1 MTLLG
6 ASICLYKPYRMSV
19 CILQGTTRDGMS
31 IIASKEIEDYFKSL
45 EESSAECYTVAEKA
59 RKKGYDPQLHVEIPK
74 AEDLASRVEE
84 LLGDYTIRGI
94 SRRIRELSAK
104 MDREEVSLQVAREIA
119 KRYKGRKE
127 EALDKAIRTGL
138 AILTEGILVA
148 PLEGVGSAKIGR
160 NPDGSTYADIYYAGP
175 IRSAGGTGQ
184 AMSVLI
190 ADVVRRDLGIGEYK
204 PSKEEVERYKEEI
217 PLYKRSQHLQ
227 YTPTSEEI
235 ELMVGNCPVCI
246 NGEGTEEEEI
256 SGHRDLPRIET
267 NRVRGGA
274 CLVVAEGLCLK
285 APKIGKHVN
294 KLKID
299 GWDFVGKYLKGKM
312 KKDEEKFDLK
322 PDYKYISNII
332 AGRPV
337 LSHPSRKG
345 GFRLRYGR
353 TRATGLAALG
363 VNPATMTVV
372 GEFIAVGTQMKIE
385 RPGKAGAVTPCD
397 HIEGPLVVLKNGDF
411 IRIDDHKEAKR
422 LAAQIERITDL
433 GEILIPYG
441 EFLENNHVLVP
452 GAYSLEWYR
461 QELQKE
467 CENLPDD
474 WKSPTPERAF
484 ELAEEFNVPLHPNYN
499 LFWHDLEMDDLK
511 KLAKSVEESGR
522 FDEDHLILPS
532 NEKVKELLIM
542 LGATHIVKEND
553 LVLDEYSYPLVRCL
567 GFEVKDSEL
576 KSVNQVKGEDAI
588 ECVSK
593 LSGVTIRPKSCTR
606 IGARMARPEKA
617 KERKMKPPPH
627 SLFPVGTAGGAQR
640 LLQQALSKGR
650 IKIEV
655 GTRRCEECGK
665 RWSLSKCTCGGHTK
679 PTGEPKPIEIDLE
692 MLYSSAKDRLGMNE
706 FPNIKGVKGM
716 ISKQKTPEVLEK
728 GMLRAKN
735 KVYVFKDGTCRFD
748 MTDVP
753 LTHFKPGE
761 IGLSLS
767 KLRRMGYRRDIDGN
781 PIRDESQLVELRP
794 QDFVASS
801 SCGDYMLKVSHFID
815 ELLEKLYGLGPFYRA
830 ERKEDLIGH
839 MIVGLAPHTSS
850 GVLARLIGYT
860 DARVGYAHPYF
871 HAAKRRNCD
880 GDEDCI
886 MLLLD
891 GLLNFSRSFLP
902 EKRGGLMDA
911 PLVLT
916 LRIDPDEIDKEAHSV
931 DLDSSYPLEFYE
943 ETLKYKSPKDV
954 EHLVNTVGDRIGTV
968 LQYEGFGFTH
978 ESSGIAMGP
987 LKSAYTT
994 GSMMEKM
1001 EKQLELQNKIR
1012 AVDASD
1018 VVSRMVVHHFL
1029 PDLIGNLNAFSNQ
1042 KLRCTKCNTKFRR
1055 MPLEGKCTKCGG
1067 NLTLTVHENSV
1078 KKYLDISKKISEE
1091 YGVSNY
1097 LQQRLELIDCAIQSL
1112 FTNDKVQDLKL
1123 DDFC

>member
-1 MTLLG
+1 
-6 ASICLYKPYRMSV
+6 
-19 CILQGTTRDGMS
+19 MS
-31 IIASKEIEDYFKSL
+31 IIASKEIEHYFKSL
-45 EESSAECYTVAEKA
+45 EGASAKCYKVAEKA
-59 RKKGYDPQLHVEIPK
+59 RKKGHDPQLFVEIPK

-84 LLGDYTIRGI
+84 LLGDHTIKGI
-94 SRRIRELSAK
+94 SRRIRELSEK
-104 MDREEVSLQVAREIA
+104 MGREEVSLQVAREIA
-119 KRYKGRKE
+119 KRYKGRKD
-127 EALDKAIRTGL
+127 EALEKAIRTGL

-148 PLEGVGSAKIGR
+148 PLEGVGAVKIGR
-160 NPDGSTYADIYYAGP
+160 NPDGSTYADIYFAGP

-204 PSKEEVERYKEEI
+204 PSKEEVERFKEEI

-299 GWDFVGKYLKGKM
+299 GWDFVGKYLKRKL
-312 KKDEEKFDLK
+312 KKDEEEDEIK

-422 LAAQIERITDL
+422 LAGEIESITDL
-433 GEILIPYG
+433 GELLIPYG

-452 GAYSLEWYR
+452 GAYSPEWYQ
-461 QELQKE
+461 QELLKE
-467 CENLPDD
+467 CKDLPKD
-474 WKSPTPERAF
+474 WESPTPERAF
-484 ELAEEFNVPLHPNYN
+484 ELAEKYSVPLHPDYN
-499 LFWHDLEMDDLK
+499 LFWHDLEVEDLK
-511 KLAKSVEESGR
+511 KLAEFVKENGR
-522 FDEDHLILPS
+522 YDDGHLILP
-532 NEKVKELLIM
+532 NDEETKGTLIA
-542 LGATHIVKEND
+542 LGATHHVEGQD
-553 LVLDEYSYPLVRCL
+553 LVLDKFSYPIVRCL
-567 GFEVKDSEL
+567 GLEVERKTLKSKHEVEGKDS
-576 KSVNQVKGEDAI
+576 I
-588 ECVSK
+588 ECVSE

-627 SLFPVGTAGGAQR
+627 SLFPFGTAGGAQR
-640 LLQQALSKGR
+640 LLQQALSKGK
-650 IKIEV
+650 IKIAV

-665 RWSLSKCTCGGHTK
+665 RWALSKCTCGGHTK
-679 PTGEPKPIEIDLE
+679 PIGEPKPMEIELDKI
-692 MLYSSAKDRLGMNE
+692 YNSAKDRLGIND

-716 ISKQKTPEVLEK
+716 ISKDKTPEALEK

-735 KVYVFKDGTCRFD
+735 KVFVFKDGTCRFD

-753 LTHFKPGE
+753 LTHFKPAE
-761 IGLSLS
+761 IGLNLTRL
-767 KLRRMGYRRDIDGN
+767 KELGYEKDVDGQ
-781 PIRDESQLVELRP
+781 PIEDENQLVELRP

-801 SCGDYMLKVSHFID
+801 SCGVYMVKVSRFID
-815 ELLEKLYGLGPFYRA
+815 EMLEKLYGIEPFYNA
-830 ERKEDLIGH
+830 ESKGDLIGH

-891 GLLNFSRSFLP
+891 GLINFSRSFLP

-916 LRIDPDEIDKEAHSV
+916 LRINPDEIDKEAHNV
-931 DLDSSYPLEFYE
+931 DLETSYPLEFYE
-943 ETLKYKSPKDV
+943 ETLKFTNPKDV
-954 EHLVNTVGDRIGTV
+954 KHLVNTVGDRIGTV

-978 ESSGIAMGP
+978 QTEGIAVGP
-987 LKSAYTT
+987 LRSAYTS
-994 GSMMEKM
+994 GSMKEKM
-1001 EKQLELQNKIR
+1001 DKQLELQSKIT
-1012 AVDASD
+1012 AVDAAD
-1018 VVSRMVVHHFL
+1018 VVSRMVIHHFL
-1029 PDLIGNLNAFSNQ
+1029 PDIIGNLNAFSNQ
-1042 KLRCTKCNTKFRR
+1042 KLRCTRCNAKFRR
-1055 MPLEGKCTKCGG
+1055 MPLEGKCAKCGG
-1067 NLTLTVHENSV
+1067 NLTLTVHEGSV
-1078 KKYLDISKKISEE
+1078 KKYLKISKEISEK

-1097 LQQRLELIDCAIQSL
+1097 LQQRLELIDYAIQSL

>member
-1 MTLLG
+1 
-6 ASICLYKPYRMSV
+6 
-19 CILQGTTRDGMS
+19 MS
-31 IIASKEIEDYFKSL
+31 IIASKEIEDYFRSL
-45 EESSAECYTVAEKA
+45 ERASAECYELGEKA
-59 RKKGYDPQLHVEIPK
+59 RKKGFDPQLYVEIPR
-74 AEDLASRVEE
+74 AEDLATRVEE
-84 LLGDYTIRGI
+84 LLGEYTTRGV
-94 SRRIRELSAK
+94 SRRIRELSKK
-104 MDREEVSLQVAREIA
+104 MDREEVSLKVAREIA
-119 KRYKGRKE
+119 KSHKGRKE
-127 EALDKAIRTGL
+127 EALEKAIRTGL

-148 PLEGVGSAKIGR
+148 PLEGVGSVRIGK
-160 NPDGSTYADIYYAGP
+160 NPDGSSYADVYYAGP

-190 ADVVRRDLGIGEYK
+190 ADVVRRDLGIGRFK
-204 PSKEEVERYKEEI
+204 PTKEEVERFKEEI

-235 ELMVGNCPVCI
+235 ELMVGNCPICI

-285 APKIGKHVN
+285 APKIGRHVK

-299 GWDFVGKYLKGKM
+299 GWDFVGKYM
-312 KKDEEKFDLK
+312 KRKVTKNEESVEIK
-322 PDYKYISNII
+322 PDDNYISNII

-337 LSHPSRKG
+337 LSHPSKKG

-353 TRATGLAALG
+353 TRASGLAALG
-363 VNPATMTVV
+363 VSPATMTVV

-397 HIEGPLVVLKNGDF
+397 HIEGPLVVLKSGDF
-411 IRIDDHKEAKR
+411 IRIDSHEEARR
-422 LAAQIERITDL
+422 LASDIECITDL

-452 GAYSLEWYR
+452 GSYSLEWYY
-461 QELQKE
+461 QELLKSE
-467 CENLPDD
+467 KKLPED
-474 WKSPTPERAF
+474 WESPTPERAF
-484 ELAEEFNVPLHPNYN
+484 EIAEEYDVPLHPNYN
-499 LFWHDLEMDDLK
+499 LFWHDLEMEDVE
-511 KLAKSVEESGR
+511 KLALYLEKDGR
-522 FDEDHLILPS
+522 LEDG
-532 NEKVKELLIM
+532 NLIM
-542 LGATHIVKEND
+542 PRNEDIEEILISLGATHRMKGKE
-553 LVLDEYSYPLVRCL
+553 VVIGRYSYPLVRCL
-567 GFEVKDSEL
+567 GLEVKDSGL
-576 KSVNQVKGEDAI
+576 HVRGKI
-588 ECVSK
+588 EGKDPLACVSV
-593 LSGVTIRPKSCTR
+593 LSGVSIRPRSPTR

-617 KERKMKPPPH
+617 KERRMKPPPH

-650 IKIEV
+650 IEIKA

-665 RWSLSKCTCGGHTK
+665 RWALSKCTCGGHTK
-679 PTGEPKPIEIDLE
+679 LVGEPKHTELDLDS
-692 MLYSSAKDRLGMNE
+692 LYRSAADRLGENS
-706 FPNIKGVKGM
+706 FPNIKGVRGM
-716 ISKQKTPEVLEK
+716 ISKDKTPEAMEK
-728 GMLRAKN
+728 GMLRAKYG
-735 KVYVFKDGTCRFD
+735 VYVFKDGTCRFD

-753 LTHFKPGE
+753 LTHFMPAE

-767 KLRRMGYRRDIDGN
+767 KLKELGYSKDVNGD
-781 PIRDESQLVELRP
+781 PIESEDQLVELRP
-794 QDFVASS
+794 QDFIASS
-801 SCGDYMLKVSHFID
+801 VCGDYMVKVSHFID
-815 ELLEKLYGLGPFYRA
+815 DLMEKVYNLKPFYCAR
-830 ERKEDLIGH
+830 RREDLIGH
-839 MIVGLAPHTSS
+839 LVVGLAPHTSS

-891 GLLNFSRSFLP
+891 GLMNFSRSFLP

-916 LRIDPDEIDKEAHSV
+916 LRIDPDEIDKEAHSI
-931 DLDSSYPLEFYE
+931 DLECNYPLEFYE
-943 ETLKYKSPKDV
+943 ETTKYRNPKEV
-954 EHLVNTVGDRIGTV
+954 EHLVDTVGDRIGTV

-978 ESSGIAMGP
+978 EVGGIAMGP
-987 LKSAYTT
+987 LKSAYTS
-994 GSMMEKM
+994 GSMLSKM
-1001 EKQLELQNKIR
+1001 EKQLDLQKKIR
-1012 AVDASD
+1012 AVDESD

-1055 MPLEGKCTKCGG
+1055 MPLDGKCTKCKG

-1078 KKYLDISKKISEE
+1078 KKYLEISKKISEKYE
-1091 YGVSNY
+1091 VSNY

-1112 FTNDKVQDLKL
+1112 FTNEKVQHLKL

>member
-1 MTLLG
+1 
-6 ASICLYKPYRMSV
+6 
-19 CILQGTTRDGMS
+19 MS
-31 IIASKEIEDYFKSL
+31 IIASKEIEDYFKGL
-45 EESSAECYTVAEKA
+45 ERASAECYALAEKA
-59 RKKGYDPQLHVEIPK
+59 RKKGFDPQLYVEIPR

-84 LLGDYTIRGI
+84 LLGEYTVKGI
-94 SRRIRELSAK
+94 SKRIRDLSK
-104 MDREEVSLQVAREIA
+104 RMDREEVSLKIAREIA
-119 KRYKGRKE
+119 KNYKGRKE
-127 EALDKAIRTGL
+127 EALEKAIRTGL

-148 PLEGVGSAKIGR
+148 PLEGVGSVKIGR

-190 ADVVRRDLGIGEYK
+190 ADVVRRDLRIGKYK
-204 PSKEEVERYKEEI
+204 PTKEEVERFKEEI

-235 ELMVGNCPVCI
+235 ELMVGNCPICI

-267 NRVRGGA
+267 NRIRGGA

-299 GWDFVGKYLKGKM
+299 GWDFVGKYLKGKVT
-312 KKDEEKFDLK
+312 KDEEKVEIK
-322 PDYKYISNII
+322 PDDKYISNII

-353 TRATGLAALG
+353 TRASGLAALG

-397 HIEGPLVVLKNGDF
+397 HIDGPLVVLKNGDF
-411 IRIDDHKEAKR
+411 IKINDANEVKK
-422 LAAQIERITDL
+422 LSSQIECITDL
-433 GEILIPYG
+433 GEILIPFG
-441 EFLENNHVLVP
+441 EFLENNHLLLP
-452 GAYSLEWYR
+452 GSYSLEWYH
-461 QELQKE
+461 QELLNTGKE
-467 CENLPDD
+467 SPED
-474 WKSPTPERAF
+474 WMSPTAERAF
-484 ELAEEFNVPLHPNYN
+484 EIAEEYDVPLHPNYN
-499 LFWHDLEMDDLK
+499 LFWHDLEMDDLE
-511 KLAKSVEESGR
+511 KLSQHFREHGKFEGEELR
-522 FDEDHLILPS
+522 VPRDEEIEEILI
-532 NEKVKELLIM
+532 E
-542 LGATHIVKEND
+542 LGATHRIKGKD
-553 LVLDEYSYPLVRCL
+553 LIIEHYSYPLVRCL
-567 GFEVKDSEL
+567 GLEIKDAKL
-576 KSVNQVKGEDAI
+576 CTGGDI
-588 ECVSK
+588 EGKNPLDCVSM
-593 LSGVTIRPKSCTR
+593 LSGVTIRPRSPTR

-617 KERKMKPPPH
+617 KERMMKPPPH

-640 LLQQALSKGR
+640 LVQQAMSKGK
-650 IKIEV
+650 IKVEV

-665 RWSLSKCTCGGHTK
+665 RWPLSKCTCGGHTK
-679 PTGEPKPIEIDLE
+679 PVGEPKPMEIGIGQ
-692 MLYSSAKDRLGMNE
+692 LYRSAAERLDENSL
-706 FPNIKGVKGM
+706 PNIKGVKGM
-716 ISKQKTPEVLEK
+716 ISKDKTPEALEK

-735 KVYVFKDGTCRFD
+735 KVYVFKDGTCRYD

-753 LTHFKPGE
+753 LTHFKPSE

-767 KLRRMGYRRDIDGN
+767 RLKELGYKKDVNGD
-781 PIRDESQLVELRP
+781 PIENENQLVELRP

-801 SCGDYMLKVSHFID
+801 DCGKYMVRVAQFID
-815 ELLEKLYGLGPFYRA
+815 DLLEKVYGLEGFYNA
-830 ERKEDLIGH
+830 EKQEDLIGH
-839 MIVGLAPHTSS
+839 LIVGLAPHTSS

-860 DARVGYAHPYF
+860 KARVGYAHPYF

-891 GLLNFSRSFLP
+891 GLINFSRSFLP

-916 LRIDPDEIDKEAHSV
+916 LRIDPDEIDKEAHSI
-931 DLDSSYPLEFYE
+931 DLESSYPLEFYE
-943 ETLKYKSPKDV
+943 ETTKYSNPKEV

-978 ESSGIAMGP
+978 ETSGIAIGP
-987 LKSAYTT
+987 LRSAYTA
-994 GSMMEKM
+994 GSMMSKM
-1001 EKQLELQNKIR
+1001 DKQLDLQKKIR
-1012 AVDASD
+1012 AVDESD

-1055 MPLEGKCTKCGG
+1055 MPLEGKCTKCKG

-1078 KKYLDISKKISEE
+1078 KKYLEISKKISEKYE
-1091 YGVSNY
+1091 VSNY

-1112 FTNDKVQDLKL
+1112 FTNEKVQHLKL